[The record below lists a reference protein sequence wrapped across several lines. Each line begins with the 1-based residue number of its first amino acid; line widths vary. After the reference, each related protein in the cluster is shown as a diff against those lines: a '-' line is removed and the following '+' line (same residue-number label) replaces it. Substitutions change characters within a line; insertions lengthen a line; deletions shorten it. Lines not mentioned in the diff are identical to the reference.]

1 MIVFDVCCDK
11 GHVFEGW
18 FKDSASFTRQAKKD
32 LVECPTCGSTKVRK
46 ALMAP
51 AVSGTK
57 ARKAR
62 QDKQEQKQVA
72 VAAPHNAPAA
82 MPAELMQELR
92 TLRKKIEDN
101 CDYVGPRFSEE
112 ARKMHYDE
120 AEKRSIYGEATAED
134 AKALAEEG
142 IEFGQIPWVPRE
154 DA

>member
-18 FKDSASFTRQAKKD
+18 FKDSASFTRLTKKG
-32 LVECPTCGSTKVRK
+32 LVECTTCGSTNVRK

-51 AVSGTK
+51 AVAGTK
-57 ARKAR
+57 ARKA
-62 QDKQEQKQVA
+62 KQESKQVA
-72 VAAPHNAPAA
+72 VATPAGAPQSV
-82 MPAELMQELR
+82 PAELMQELR
-92 TLRKKIEDN
+92 ALRKKIEDN
-101 CDYVGPRFSEE
+101 CDYVGPRFTEE

-120 AEKRSIYGEATAED
+120 IEKRNIYGEASAED